1 MLLWV
6 LMGVGVG
13 AVTGLTPGLHVNA
26 LVLILSAAEV
36 DPEGG
41 AVMLV
46 SAAVTHT
53 FLDFIPTTF
62 LGVPDE
68 GTALSIFPSHRMVME
83 GYGLKAVRLSLYGS
97 LLSSLALC
105 SVILPASGL
114 AYALTSSQHYGRAVV
129 AVLLSM
135 LALLVAVDARISAK
149 RGAVAL
155 ASVAL
160 SGALGLVVLS
170 SPLSV
175 SGALSGASPL
185 FPMLTG
191 LYAVP
196 ALLMAR
202 SVRIPPQK
210 DGPHVMMRTSG
221 VAKGLLAG
229 GLVSLFPGVS
239 SGVAAAAC
247 SVVKGDDEEYI
258 TSLGGANT
266 ANAVLTS
273 FAVLVTG
280 RPRSG
285 VGAYINSL
293 HPTGTMYPLPE
304 MAVWILISLVISS
317 LVAGLITMPMA
328 GLFARAVSGLSY
340 RRLSRF
346 ILAALLAL
354 TFVFGGVTGLIVLG
368 AATVVGSI
376 PPRLG
381 CSRATLM
388 GCIIIPALIAYL

>member
-1 MLLWV
+1 M
-6 LMGVGVG
+6 
-13 AVTGLTPGLHVNA
+13 VTGLTPGLHVNA
-26 LVLILSAAEV
+26 VVLMLSAAAV
-36 DPEGG
+36 SPEGG

-83 GYGLKAVRLSLYGS
+83 GLGLKAVRLSLHGS
-97 LLSSLALC
+97 LMSALAMC
-105 SVILPASGL
+105 SVILPASCL
-114 AYALTSSQHYGRAVV
+114 AYALTSSPYYGGVAV

-135 LALLVAVDARISAK
+135 LLLLVAVDARISTE

-155 ASVAL
+155 ASIAT
-160 SGALGLVVLS
+160 SGLFGLVVLS
-170 SPLSV
+170 SPLSI
-175 SGALSGASPL
+175 SGVAGSSPL

-202 SVRIPPQK
+202 GVRIPPQR
-210 DGPHVMMRTSG
+210 DEPGVAMRTGG
-221 VAKGLLAG
+221 VVKGLLAG

-239 SGVAAAAC
+239 SGAAAAAC
-247 SVVKGDDEEYI
+247 TLVKGDDEEYI

-273 FAVLVTG
+273 FAVLLTA

-285 VGAYINSL
+285 VGAYIHSL
-293 HPTGTMYPLPE
+293 QPAGAIYPLPDL
-304 MAVWILISLVISS
+304 ALWLLLSVLISSVVS
-317 LVAGLITMPMA
+317 GLITVPIA
-328 GLFARAVSGLSY
+328 GLFARAVSGLNY
-340 RRLSRF
+340 RYLSHL
-346 ILAALLAL
+346 ILAALLVL
-354 TFVFGGVTGLIVLG
+354 TFAFGGVTGLIVLG
-368 AATVVGSI
+368 AAAVIGSI

-388 GCIIIPALIAYL
+388 ACIIIPALIAYL

>member
-1 MLLWV
+1 
-6 LMGVGVG
+6 
-13 AVTGLTPGLHVNA
+13 
-26 LVLILSAAEV
+26 
-36 DPEGG
+36 
-41 AVMLV
+41 
-46 SAAVTHT
+46 
-53 FLDFIPTTF
+53 
-62 LGVPDE
+62 
-68 GTALSIFPSHRMVME
+68 
-83 GYGLKAVRLSLYGS
+83 
-97 LLSSLALC
+97 
-105 SVILPASGL
+105 
-114 AYALTSSQHYGRAVV
+114 
-129 AVLLSM
+129 
-135 LALLVAVDARISAK
+135 
-149 RGAVAL
+149 
-155 ASVAL
+155 
-160 SGALGLVVLS
+160 
-170 SPLSV
+170 
-175 SGALSGASPL
+175 
-185 FPMLTG
+185 
-191 LYAVP
+191 
-196 ALLMAR
+196 
-202 SVRIPPQK
+202 
-210 DGPHVMMRTSG
+210 MMRTRG